1 MNRDK
6 FELMRANESRQW
18 LNHPDRIIE
27 MEKDRVNRAKI
38 DKSLAHSPKCGILK
52 CHFDC
57 KQYKG

>member
-27 MEKDRVNRAKI
+27 MAKDRVIRAKI
-38 DKSLAHSPKCGILK
+38 DKSFGHSPKCGILK